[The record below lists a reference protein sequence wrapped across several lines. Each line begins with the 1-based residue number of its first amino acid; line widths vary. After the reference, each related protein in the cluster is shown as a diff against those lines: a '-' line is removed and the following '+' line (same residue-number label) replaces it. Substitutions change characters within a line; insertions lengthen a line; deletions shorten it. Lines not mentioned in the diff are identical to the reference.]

1 MSPSNTTVAER
12 LTKLETEMAQL
23 LSNQQDRKL
32 ETKEINDKLDSLL
45 ALRHKGLGAFWLA
58 TSLAGVGGVS
68 LLFQILG
75 WLGWR
80 VP

>member
-23 LSNQQDRKL
+23 LSNQEERKR
-32 ETKEINDKLDSLL
+32 ETHNINEKLDDLL
-45 ALRHKGLGAFWLA
+45 ALRNKGLGAFWLA

-68 LLFQILG
+68 LLMQVIG